1 MKSSLSRSRLFKQIF
16 LSHVLIF
23 AIPFLI
29 LSVVVYYNAVVKFKS
44 EIESSNMYKLNQVMN
59 SFDLLAKGLDN
70 TAARLSID
78 SKLTPFMVKNGTY
91 KEIEAIEELGKYKA
105 NNAIVDELTLYFH
118 GDTQLYTS
126 GGLNSFDTFTQR
138 TFQFTDMDSAS
149 LMKMMNE
156 LQLAKI
162 QRMDTRI
169 SGSEGK
175 QTMLA
180 FMFPIP
186 RNSQSPYGTVVF
198 FVRER
203 VLADLVGPILGDF
216 HGSVYISDAQNNV
229 IVSNSRESKLAG
241 ADAKQFLAQNDE
253 QGIHDVSFQGERYS
267 LMNVKSGITGWSYVA
282 AMPTSQFLGR
292 VLEMRTFILLVCLAV
307 VVVGIGIAMLLSS
320 RQYRPI
326 RSIADHVRTLQGGTA
341 TEAGR
346 KVSELDLIRDSVRAT
361 EHLMEQ
367 IDLQRPII
375 REQFFVKL
383 LAGAFQNRQE
393 LDAFIAR
400 EKFEFAGTTWF
411 VAVASVGGGEY
422 ISTQSR
428 EELLRVLTD
437 ADLPHAERYGV
448 EMIQDNAIVMLVG
461 TEAGFDCTRV
471 YQEEAVRD
479 IAGLFEQCSGIRPSI
494 GVGNPVTE
502 LLYVNRS
509 YIEASAAIE
518 YSVRGR
524 KGDIIFFDQ
533 ISQLQD
539 SSDWYSV
546 EEQIRLVQSMKQGNK
561 EAAKASLQTLL
572 GDLKGKEVSLFYLR
586 CMCFDLINTFLRTMN
601 ELQLTIQPEH
611 RQMLTEFT
619 SLEQLGK
626 GMYGLIGD
634 ICDHANASKE
644 NKNSEL
650 GRDILSYIGDNFK
663 LYDLNLEKISD
674 HFQMSL
680 SYFSRFM
687 KEQTGYTFTEYVTQ
701 LRMEEVKRL
710 LRTTDIAIKDIIASV
725 GYSDV
730 PNFMRKF
737 KNSEGITLGQYRK
750 LNT

>member
-1 MKSSLSRSRLFKQIF
+1 MKTSLSRSRLFKQIF

-23 AIPFLI
+23 AIPFII
-29 LSVVVYYNAVVKFKS
+29 LSAVVYYNAVVKFKS

-59 SFDLLAKGLDN
+59 SFDLVAKGLDN
-70 TAARLSID
+70 TASRLSID
-78 SKLTPFMVKNGTY
+78 PKLTPFMVKNGTY
-91 KEIEAIEELGKYKA
+91 KEIEAIEELAKYKA
-105 NNAIVDELTLYFH
+105 NNAIVEELALYFH
-118 GDTQLYTS
+118 GDSQLYTS
-126 GGLNSFDTFTQR
+126 IGLNSLDTFTQR
-138 TFQFTDMDSAS
+138 TYQFADMDSAD
-149 LMKMMNE
+149 LAKQMNE
-156 LQLAKI
+156 LLLPRI
-162 QRMDTRI
+162 QRVDTRL
-169 SGSEGK
+169 SGSDGE
-175 QTMLA
+175 QTLLA
-180 FMFPIP
+180 FMYPIP

-198 FVRER
+198 LVRER

-216 HGSVYISDAQNNV
+216 NGSVYISDAQNNI
-229 IVSNSRESKLAG
+229 IVSSSRESKLAEP
-241 ADAKQFLAQNDE
+241 DAKQFLAQNGE
-253 QGIHDVSFQGERYS
+253 QGIHDVSFQGESYS
-267 LMNVKSGITGWSYVA
+267 LMSMKSEITGWSYVA
-282 AMPTSQFLGR
+282 AMPTRQFLGR

-307 VVVGIGIAMLLSS
+307 IVVGIVIAMLLSS

-326 RSIADHVRTLQGGTA
+326 RSIADQVRSMQGGKA
-341 TEAGR
+341 AAEGR

-361 EHLMEQ
+361 EHLQEQ
-367 IDLQRPII
+367 IDQQRPII

-383 LAGAFQNRQE
+383 LAGAFQSRQE

-400 EKFEFAGTTWF
+400 EKFAFAGAAWF

-428 EELLRVLTD
+428 EELLGVLST
-437 ADLPHAERYGV
+437 AALPHAERYGV
-448 EMIQDNAIVMLVG
+448 EMIQDNAIVILFG
-461 TEAGFDCTRV
+461 TETGCDCTRD
-471 YQEEAVRD
+471 YREKAVQD
-479 IAGLFEQCSGIRPSI
+479 IADLFERCSGIRPTI

-524 KGDIIFFDQ
+524 RGDIIFFDR
-533 ISQLQD
+533 ISQLQE

-561 EAAKASLQTLL
+561 EAAKESLQALL

-586 CMCFDLINTFLRTMN
+586 CMCFDLINTFLRTMK

-619 SLEQLGK
+619 SLEQLGQ
-626 GMYGLIGD
+626 GMHGLIGD

-650 GRDILSYIGDNFK
+650 GRDILAYIGDNFK

-687 KEQTGYTFTEYVTQ
+687 KEQTGYTFTEYVTH

-710 LRTTDIAIKDIIASV
+710 LRTTDMAIKDIIASV

-750 LNT
+750 LHT